1 MTEQEAVRVAERAEG
16 LYMRA
21 VRYARDK
28 SRGNELRLKAQ
39 SDARLLGIILGRD
52 AEEDLFKEDARK

>member
-21 VRYARDK
+21 VRHARDK
-28 SRGNELRLKAQ
+28 SRGNELRMKAQ